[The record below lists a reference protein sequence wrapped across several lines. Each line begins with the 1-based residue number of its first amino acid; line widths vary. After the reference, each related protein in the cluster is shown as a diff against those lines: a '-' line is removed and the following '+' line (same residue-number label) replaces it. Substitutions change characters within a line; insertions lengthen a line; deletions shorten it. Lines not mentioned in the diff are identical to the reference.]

1 MDVGHGGGSFEFCV
15 ARPALDQGLL
25 PDTISSDLHA
35 VSVNTPGTPVLPWV
49 MSKFLALGLDVEE
62 VVRRATTSPARVIDR
77 VEGLG
82 TLSVGAPGDVSV
94 LELVEEPVTFLDTAG
109 EKLRGG
115 SLLPPGHGGSCR
127 TAVRHAIPGARP
139 VPAALRFPLL
149 VLDPQSVRP
158 VSVPTPPRA
167 A

>member
-1 MDVGHGGGSFEFCV
+1 
-15 ARPALDQGLL
+15 L

-109 EKLRGG
+109 EKLRGDRYFR
-115 SLLPPGHGGSCR
+115 PV
-127 TAVRHAIPGARP
+127 TAVRAGRPFATPYPGP
-139 VPAALRFPLL
+139 VPYPQPFGFPF
-149 VLDPQSVRP
+149 
-158 VSVPTPPRA
+158 
-167 A
+167 